1 MTPWFRCIRPL
12 AGHALIALVLGWS
25 GAASVGSART
35 TDLSDGLTYLRI
47 KELDAQPMP
56 PATAALVLDLR
67 GTRASPESASRLI
80 PLVDVPGPGAI
91 RLVLLDPDTAKPLLD
106 VFKVKRRGVLTLAA
120 AHESIAVDIAVATA
134 PDDDRQAR
142 NAIDGDAPL
151 ADLLEPKQR
160 WFATMPTDSL
170 CQSLPQT
177 IKRQPQ
183 RRRRPQG
190 IQRQVKQKTDPASMQ
205 CFSGRSIFIRRSA
218 LWTNSSLD
226 HTLPNVEPAPAKGCV
241 STESLFV
248 HRFI

>member
-151 ADLLEPKQR
+151 ADLLEPKREKRRYDEAAMVRDHANGLPVPESPPDNQETTPTSPPAAGNPAAGETKNRPRFDAVLQR
-160 WFATMPTDSL
+160 AIHL
-170 CQSLPQT
+170 HQ
-177 IKRQPQ
+177 
-183 RRRRPQG
+183 
-190 IQRQVKQKTDPASMQ
+190 
-205 CFSGRSIFIRRSA
+205 A
-218 LWTNSSLD
+218 LRALD
-226 HTLPNVEPAPAKGCV
+226 KL
-241 STESLFV
+241 
-248 HRFI
+248 